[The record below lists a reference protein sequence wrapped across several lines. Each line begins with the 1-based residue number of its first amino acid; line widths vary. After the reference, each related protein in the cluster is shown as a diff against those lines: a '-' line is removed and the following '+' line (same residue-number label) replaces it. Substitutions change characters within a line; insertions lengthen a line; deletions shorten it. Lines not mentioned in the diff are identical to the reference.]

1 MTLRGLTVVAAV
13 ALLLPFGTTAWAKK
27 GGPKLTSGEKC
38 IAGKLKAAGQYE
50 VCRLV
55 AEAKVLGT
63 TGTPDF
69 SQCDAAITGKWAKI
83 ESKANGACPVT
94 GDEGSIQAEV
104 TADATALAGAI
115 SPP

>member
-27 GGPKLTSGEKC
+27 GGPKPTPAQKC
-38 IAGKLKAAGQYE
+38 TAGKLRTAGRYE
-50 VCRLV
+50 LCRLA
-55 AEAKVLGT
+55 AEAAVVAT
-63 TGTPDF
+63 AGTPDF
-69 SQCDAAITGKWAKI
+69 SKCDATITAKWSKI
-83 ESKANGACPVT
+83 ESKAKGACPVT
-94 GDEGSIQAEV
+94 ADVGSVQTEV

>member
-1 MTLRGLTVVAAV
+1 MTLRVLTVVAAV

-27 GGPKLTSGEKC
+27 GGPKPTPAQKC
-38 IAGKLKAAGQYE
+38 TAGKLRAAGEYE
-50 VCRLV
+50 LCRLA
-55 AEAKVLGT
+55 AEAAVVAT

-69 SQCDAAITGKWAKI
+69 TKCDGTIMAKWSKI
-83 ESKANGACPVT
+83 ESKANGACPVI